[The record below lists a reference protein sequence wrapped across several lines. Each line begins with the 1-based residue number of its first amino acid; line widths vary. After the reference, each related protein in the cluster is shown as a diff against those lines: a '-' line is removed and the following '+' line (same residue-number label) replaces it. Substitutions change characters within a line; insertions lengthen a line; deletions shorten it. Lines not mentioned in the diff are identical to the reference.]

1 MNYSK
6 LLNGYNCLPISIKKD
21 LLKMGNKKIKNIL
34 PKDIELLLNG
44 LGLDPYNQKIVFITI
59 TKDGMF
65 FNYDELKRVLSNYFS
80 IPIDNNFENA
90 VDGLR
95 SRLNNKGFNTLPSN
109 IRQEC
114 DDYSNRVMFSKYE
127 EPSSHI
133 PRPVREQILTDM
145 AIEKSKAENSFKKFT
160 EIKLDLFEKLVINE
174 EDYKK
179 VTIDFD
185 QDKLNL
191 YLAFIVK
198 EYAEKFKN
206 KNKIKDYRFALKYIN
221 DYLDN
226 NKELLDNNYEVSK
239 YFPVD
244 ETFNINSLKE
254 YMDSISIDD
263 LEDKSISKDKST
275 KKTYSKK

>member
-65 FNYDELKRVLSNYFS
+65 FNYDELKRVLSNYFN

-90 VDGLR
+90 VDSLR

-145 AIEKSKAENSFKKFT
+145 AIEKEKAENSFKKFT

-191 YLAFIVK
+191 YLAFIVMG
-198 EYAEKFKN
+198 YADRFRYKN
-206 KNKIKDYRFALKYIN
+206 KLNEYKFALKYVY
-221 DYLDN
+221 DYLNN
-226 NKELLDNNYEVSK
+226 NKELLDNNFKVSSNNK
-239 YFPVD
+239 YM
-244 ETFNINSLKE
+244 IYSLKE
-254 YMDSISIDD
+254 YLNSTI
-263 LEDKSISKDKST
+263 LEDNRFDIEETTRKHI
-275 KKTYSKK
+275 